1 MSNPTQQPRKHKAEK
16 PAVGLR
22 GVGFVALLLLF
33 LLWPSPFGRLAPYG
47 SWQFVVSVVI
57 WVITIVT
64 IIVEKWHSRKTQGP
78 KPLKSPEADRL

>member
-1 MSNPTQQPRKHKAEK
+1 MSTPTEQPEDNKAEK
-16 PAVGLR
+16 PAAGPR
-22 GVGFVALLLLF
+22 GVGIVALLLLF
-33 LLWPSPFGRLAPYG
+33 LLWPSPFGRFAPYG
-47 SWQFVVSVVI
+47 SWQFFVGVVI